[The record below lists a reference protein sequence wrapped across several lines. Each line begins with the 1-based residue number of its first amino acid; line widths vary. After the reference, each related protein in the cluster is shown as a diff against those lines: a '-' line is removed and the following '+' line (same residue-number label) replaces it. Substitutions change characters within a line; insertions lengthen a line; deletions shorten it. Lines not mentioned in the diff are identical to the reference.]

1 MVVDFNEAKSVA
13 VAGRSVTVR
22 TATNNNPC
30 NGITR
35 PCVLASAVVQ
45 GCCLDTDDFV
55 DESKNIKSHAAEP
68 IKRIED
74 ICAVQDY
81 LIKEKRYR
89 DNLLFTCGINFGL
102 RVSDLLTLKV
112 GNLVTEDGSAYRDKI
127 VLTEQKTGK
136 RRVVYMNDAVMD
148 AADLYFSDMADKRDV
163 ISLNDFLFRCEG
175 NRGKSFNKP
184 MLSSSVERIL
194 KEVINDKCGL
204 DVHASTHCLRKTFA
218 YQVIMNA
225 KDRSRAIEFLQKMF
239 GHSSQTITLRYA
251 GITDEEIRETY
262 QNLNLGKWDVP
273 TSSGYRATVAM

>member
-1 MVVDFNEAKSVA
+1 MVVSFPVAQQSSVGV
-13 VAGRSVTVR
+13 VA
-22 TATNNNPC
+22 
-30 NGITR
+30 R
-35 PCVLASAVVQ
+35 PCVLAASTIKVDSEDKPVIIEAD
-45 GCCLDTDDFV
+45 GFV
-55 DESKNIKSHAAEP
+55 DESKTLKSHAAEP

-74 ICAVQDY
+74 ICSVQDY

-112 GNLVTEDGSAYRDKI
+112 GHLITEDGSTYRDKI

-148 AADLYFSDMADKRDV
+148 AADLYFAYVADKNDT
-163 ISLNDFLFRCEG
+163 ISLNDYLFRCEG
-175 NRGKSFNKP
+175 NRGKNSGKH
-184 MLSSSVERIL
+184 LDTKSVERIL

-225 KDRSRAIEFLQKMF
+225 KDRTRAIEFLQKMF
-239 GHSSQTITLRYA
+239 GHSSQAITLRYA

-262 QNLNLGKWDVP
+262 QSLNLGNSFYKKWDVCS
-273 TSSGYRATVAM
+273 SSGYASLDSKKIAIG

>member
-1 MVVDFNEAKSVA
+1 MAYSGGLVNGGKVEEMA
-13 VAGRSVTVR
+13 
-22 TATNNNPC
+22 PC
-30 NGITR
+30 VIARPAHGLMITR
-35 PCVLASAVVQ
+35 PVKL
-45 GCCLDTDDFV
+45 TDDEFEV
-55 DESKNIKSHAAEP
+55 DTSSTVSHAAEP

-74 ICAVQDY
+74 ICSVQDY

-112 GNLVTEDGSAYRDKI
+112 GHLITEDGSTYRDKI

-148 AADLYFSDMADKRDV
+148 AADLYFADITTKEEA
-163 ISLNDFLFRCEG
+163 ISLNDYLFH
-175 NRGKSFNKP
+175 S
-184 MLSSSVERIL
+184 LSTKQKGINAPLDRKSVERIL
-194 KEVINDKCGL
+194 KEVINDRCGL

-225 KDRSRAIEFLQKMF
+225 KDRTRAIEFLQKMF
-239 GHSSQTITLRYA
+239 GHSSQAITLRYA

-262 QNLNLGKWDVP
+262 QSLNLGNSFYKKWDVCS
-273 TSSGYRATVAM
+273 SSGYASLDSKKIAIG